1 MVVLSVMCPRPNP
14 QNLQVSPCLEKKV
27 FADVIKNLKMR
38 SLWIACMGRI
48 SNDKYPH
55 MTWKR
60 RHKKRGEG
68 DVKTEAAG
76 RDAATS
82 QGTPGV
88 TRKGK
93 EQIVP
98 RRVGREA
105 HA

>member
-1 MVVLSVMCPRPNP
+1 
-14 QNLQVSPCLEKKV
+14 
-27 FADVIKNLKMR
+27 
-38 SLWIACMGRI
+38 MGHI
-48 SNDKYPH
+48 SNDKYPY
-55 MTWKR
+55 MMWKR

-76 RDAATS
+76 RDDATS
-82 QGTPGV
+82 QGMPGV

-98 RRVGREA
+98 KRLGRGA

>member
-1 MVVLSVMCPRPNP
+1 MSESLSG
-14 QNLQVSPCLEKKV
+14 KKV

-68 DVKTEAAG
+68 DMKTEAAG

-82 QGTPGV
+82 QGMPGV